1 MYPGGWMIAP
11 MVLSTIAAV
20 VVWTI
25 LVGLLVAWI
34 RDHHNHHHR
43 HAR

>member
-1 MYPGGWMIAP
+1 MFPGWMIAQ
-11 MVLSTIAAV
+11 MLLSAIAAV

-25 LVGLLVAWI
+25 LVGLLIAWI
-34 RDHHNHHHR
+34 RDHRHHHR